1 MIRSAEEFKM
11 LRESGQPDDYLR
23 AAHDSATLEV
33 WRDVLTKFPELSFW
47 VAQNKSVPVEILE
60 SLALN
65 EDSRVRCMVA
75 RKRKLP
81 VSIMERLIEDTD
93 ESVRLAL
100 VRNPKL
106 PMQLISRL
114 VSDSWVEIGR
124 LARKRFELEGL

>member
-11 LRESGQPDDYLR
+11 LRESEHRDDYLR
-23 AAHDSATLEV
+23 AAYDSATLEV

-65 EDSRVRCMVA
+65 EDSCVRCMVA

-114 VSDSWVEIGR
+114 VSDSWVEISR